1 MPGLP
6 LPPEL
11 EAFLALP
18 NAAVV
23 ATLRADGSPH
33 TVATWYDWEAG
44 RALLNMDEG
53 RVRLSQ
59 IRRDPRMAL
68 TVLGEDWDMHVS
80 LLGRVVEIYDDVDL
94 ADIDRLA
101 RRYTGSP
108 FGRRDRLRV
117 SAWLEPE
124 RWHGW
129 NGPGPLRPEAS
140 TG

>member
-11 EAFLALP
+11 ETFLTLP

-33 TVATWYDWEAG
+33 TVATWYDWEEG

-53 RVRLSQ
+53 RVRLAQ
-59 IRRDPRMAL
+59 IRRDPRVAL

-80 LLGRVVEIYDDVDL
+80 LLGRVREIYDDVDL

-101 RRYTGSP
+101 RRYTGAP
-108 FGRRDRLRV
+108 FSRRDRRRV

-129 NGPGPLRPEAS
+129 NGPGPLR
-140 TG
+140 

>member
-11 EAFLALP
+11 TEFLALP

-23 ATLRADGSPH
+23 ATLRPDGSPH
-33 TVATWYDWEAG
+33 TVATWYDWDDG
-44 RALLNMDEG
+44 RALLNMDVE
-53 RVRLSQ
+53 RVRLAH
-59 IRRDPRMAL
+59 IRRDQRVAL

-80 LLGRVVEIYDDVDL
+80 LLGRVVEIYDDVEL

-101 RRYTGSP
+101 RRYAGAP
-108 FGRRDRLRV
+108 FSRRDRARV
-117 SAWLEPE
+117 SAWLLPE

-129 NGPGPLRPEAS
+129 NGPGPLLPPP
-140 TG
+140 